1 MYISYY
7 IQVAKTKD
15 AEDADGQ
22 GDCTLRE
29 HRGNGGC
36 SVHTSTAVRV
46 ALLSMEGG
54 GKKMASLHFHTAS
67 PPDYPGFKSQRVIF
81 ESRVWEKLLK
91 QT

>member
-22 GDCTLRE
+22 GDCTVHE
-29 HRGNGGC
+29 HGKWGPQC
-36 SVHTSTAVRV
+36 AHKYSTVRV
-46 ALLSMEGG
+46 ALLRMGKG

-67 PPDYPGFKSQRVIF
+67 PPDYLGMEKEPGSHVG
-81 ESRVWEKLLK
+81 V
-91 QT
+91 